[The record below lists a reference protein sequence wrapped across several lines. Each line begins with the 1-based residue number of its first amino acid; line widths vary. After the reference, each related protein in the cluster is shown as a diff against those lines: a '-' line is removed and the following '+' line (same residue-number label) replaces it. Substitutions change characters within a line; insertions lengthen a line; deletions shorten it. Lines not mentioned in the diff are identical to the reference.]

1 MAIRYRRGYKTT
13 RRIQNFV
20 GISIFR
26 CFPWIFVVFAFFH
39 GFALFFEVYC
49 ACISRGCLWFRV
61 GFRVLLRG
69 YLVVL
74 RGFSLDFVEFSWVA
88 CGISSHDF
96 SCF

>member
-1 MAIRYRRGYKTT
+1 M
-13 RRIQNFV
+13 
-20 GISIFR
+20 
-26 CFPWIFVVFAFFH
+26 VFACFR

-49 ACISRGCLWFRV
+49 ACISRGCLWLQV

-88 CGISSHDF
+88 YGSSSHDVT
-96 SCF
+96 CF